1 MKSYT
6 DISQSKKLEEI
17 LPLKSADMWY
27 WEWPTAPKYNNYEH
41 PMFHKGNDIVNVP
54 CWSLTALLDVLPK
67 HIKDYNVLRID
78 IGEKDFSMWYDEIG
92 FGVNSDL
99 PDITMEEPID
109 ACYEMILKLHE
120 LKML

>member
-1 MKSYT
+1 MKGYT
-6 DISQSKKLEEI
+6 DLNQSKKLAEI
-17 LPLKSADMWY
+17 LPLKSADMGWY
-27 WEWPTAPKYNNYEH
+27 YSRNPQAARNQMWVGTKAENA
-41 PMFHKGNDIVNVP
+41 DIP

-109 ACYEMILKLHE
+109 ACVDMIEKLHKQK
-120 LKML
+120 LL